1 MAKLDLSELGETAA
15 ELRNYIESSLYA
27 LAMTFVIIIDDLD
40 LSQAASLYAALL
52 AESTT
57 RDEKTLLTL
66 TGLNFT

>member
-1 MAKLDLSELGETAA
+1 
-15 ELRNYIESSLYA
+15 
-27 LAMTFVIIIDDLD
+27 MTFVIIIDDLD

-66 TGLNFT
+66 YRSQFHMMSEEGFLEEAEEFRAAMRRLPL